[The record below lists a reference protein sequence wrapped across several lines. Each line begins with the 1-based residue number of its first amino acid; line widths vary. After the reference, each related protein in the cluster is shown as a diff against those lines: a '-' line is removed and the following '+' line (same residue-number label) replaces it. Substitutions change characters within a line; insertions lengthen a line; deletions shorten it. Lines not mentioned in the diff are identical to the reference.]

1 MGEMMAISLDQVSV
15 RFGDL
20 CVIDDISIGIADD
33 RIGLI
38 GANGSGKSTMARLI
52 AGLIEPDAGSVKVN
66 GVDVYSDRKGA
77 LDTVGIIFQNPD
89 HQIIFPTCAE
99 EIAFGLT
106 QKGMK
111 RKEADAH
118 ARAVLAEHGRGDWAD
133 RLAHQLSQGQRHYL
147 CLMAVL
153 AMCPDV
159 IVLDEPYAGL
169 DLVTSMRLQRTLAG
183 LDQQVVMITHDT
195 DLLADFDR
203 VVWMDQGRVVANDR
217 PDQVIPKFL
226 DDMKARAN
234 AVD

>member
-1 MGEMMAISLDQVSV
+1 MGDMMAISLDKVSV
-15 RFGDL
+15 KFDDL
-20 CVIDDISIGIADD
+20 CVIDDISISMSDD
-33 RIGLI
+33 RIGII

-52 AGLIEPDAGSVKVN
+52 AGLIKPDAGTVQVN
-66 GVDVYSDRKGA
+66 DVDVYTDRKGA

-106 QKGMK
+106 QKDMK
-111 RKEADAH
+111 RKAADTR
-118 ARAVLAEHGRGDWAD
+118 ARAVLLEHGRGDWAD

-153 AMCPDV
+153 AMGPDV

-169 DLVTSMRLQRTLAG
+169 DLVTSMQLQRTLAG

-203 VVWMDQGRVVANDR
+203 VIWMDQGRIMANDR
-217 PDQVIPKFL
+217 PDQVIPKFI

>member
-1 MGEMMAISLDQVSV
+1 MGDMMAISLDQVSV
-15 RFGDL
+15 KFDDL
-20 CVIDDISIGIADD
+20 CVIDDISISIEDA
-33 RIGLI
+33 RIGII

-52 AGLIEPDAGSVKVN
+52 AGLIKPDAGQVTVN
-66 GVDVYSDRKGA
+66 GVDVYNDRKAA
-77 LDTVGIIFQNPD
+77 LETVGIIFQNPD

-111 RKEADAH
+111 RKAADAR
-118 ARAVLAEHGRGDWAD
+118 ARAVLVEHGRGDWAD

-147 CLMAVL
+147 CLMSVL
-153 AMCPDV
+153 AMGPDV

-169 DLVTSMRLQRTLAG
+169 DLVTSMQLQHTLAG

-195 DLLADFDR
+195 DLLAEFDR
-203 VVWMDQGRVVANDR
+203 VVWMDRGRVVANDR
-217 PDQVIPKFL
+217 PDQVIPKFIN
-226 DDMKARAN
+226 DMKVRAN

>member
-1 MGEMMAISLDQVSV
+1 MVMAISLDQVSV
-15 RFGDL
+15 RFDGN
-20 CVIDDISIGIADD
+20 CVIDGISLAVDEARVGI
-33 RIGLI
+33 I
-38 GANGSGKSTMARLI
+38 GANGSGKSTFARLI
-52 AGLIEPDAGSVKVN
+52 TGLIAPDTGKILVN
-66 GVDVYSDRKGA
+66 GVDVYKDRKGA

-99 EIAFGLT
+99 EVAFGLT

-111 RKEADAH
+111 RKDADIR
-118 ARAVLAEHGRGDWAD
+118 ARAVLVEHGRGDWAD

-153 AMCPDV
+153 AMAPDV

-169 DLVTSMRLQRTLAG
+169 DMVTATQLRRTLAV

-195 DLLADFDR
+195 DLLTDFDR
-203 VVWMDQGRVVANDR
+203 VLWMDQGQVIGDGL
-217 PDQVIPKFL
+217 PSEVIPKFIAE
-226 DDMKARAN
+226 MKARAD